1 MRAKITKR
9 QAGLLEILA
18 ETGSVN
24 THQLAVHIGHR
35 QAYETNLRDRLFRL
49 ESRGLVAST
58 KTTKGRFWKVLPAI
72 D

>member
-1 MRAKITKR
+1 MRAKLTKR

-18 ETGSVN
+18 ETGAVN

-35 QAYETNLRDRLFRL
+35 QAYESSLRDRLFRL
-49 ESRGLVAST
+49 EAKGLVASIAT
-58 KTTKGRFWKVLPAI
+58 AKGRFWKVLSSN